1 MAFQR
6 WVAPP
11 RLRLPGDDSE
21 DRRATWLE
29 LFFDLVFAAAV
40 ADLGSELSDHFT
52 PAGLGAFFLQFFL
65 FWWAWTGHTF
75 FSTRFD
81 NDDLLHRVLT
91 LGQVFLAAVM
101 AVNAS
106 PDLMTRE
113 TAGFVAGYGGM
124 RLLLAVQ
131 YGRVVS
137 VEASRPLARRQRL
150 GLTLAGAVWL
160 TSAISPIGWRPWLW
174 AVALVVELG
183 TPLWI
188 ARAAPA
194 VPVDPRHLLE
204 RFGLFTLILFGQ
216 SVVAIMAGMR
226 QRELWTPGAAIS
238 ALLGLALTFSLW
250 WAYFDGL
257 VAASRQRGPTH
268 PSSGAFQAWIATHL
282 PLCFGI
288 AVVAVGIEHII
299 ARDGAGPL
307 GLGAPLL
314 VAGLVT
320 VVVTLGVLA
329 ATSPNGPTRS
339 PGRILAPYT
348 GLAMVV
354 APAAIYGGA
363 TPPVWMLFWFLAAG
377 IVLNVAAGR
386 LRATPE

>member
-1 MAFQR
+1 MTD
-6 WVAPP
+6 PP
-11 RLRLPGDDSE
+11 RRPDNDPE

-52 PAGLGAFFLQFFL
+52 LGGLGSFGFQFFL

-81 NDDLLHRVLT
+81 NDDTLHRILT

-137 VEASRPLARRQRL
+137 VEATRSLARGHRL

-160 TSAISPIGWRPWLW
+160 ASAISPDGWRPWLW
-174 AVALVVELG
+174 ALALAIEFG

-194 VPVDPRHLLE
+194 VPVDPGHLLE

-257 VAASRQRGPTH
+257 VTASRRRGPPV
-268 PSSGAFQAWIATHL
+268 PSSGAFRAWIATHL

-299 ARDGAGPL
+299 VRDGATPL

-314 VAGLVT
+314 VAGIVT
-320 VVVTLGVLA
+320 VVTTLGILA
-329 ATSPNGPTRS
+329 ATSPGQAAGP
-339 PGRILAPYT
+339 PARIMAWYA
-348 GLAMVV
+348 GLALLV
-354 APAAIYGGA
+354 APAAVYGMA
-363 TPPVWMLFWFLAAG
+363 RPPVWLLLWFLIAA
-377 IVLNVAAGR
+377 VALNVTAGR
-386 LRATPE
+386 LRATLS